1 MKQLLLILPL
11 AACAQPGT
19 IANPLAAPTR
29 AINATVE
36 AASPAAR
43 RERVAQ
49 HVSTHHAEIL
59 SEIEAG
65 GGTQLSI
72 AMELAWIAAPK
83 RAAVIGLLAEEVALY
98 RDTPD
103 ALVSALMLHGA

>member
-11 AACAQPGT
+11 AACAQPDT
-19 IANPLAAPTR
+19 IANPLAAPAR

-36 AASPAAR
+36 AASPEAR
-43 RERVAQ
+43 RARVAQ
-49 HVSTHHAEIL
+49 HVTAHHAEIL
-59 SEIEAG
+59 SEIAAG
-65 GGTQLSI
+65 GGIRLST

-83 RAAVIGLLAEEVALY
+83 RAAVIGLLAQDIALF
-98 RDTPD
+98 RESPE